1 VEGHVGPVDLARSA
15 GQDGPVIY
23 TAALLAAIC
32 FALVLRLLR
41 IVPLASSAIARAAD
55 AARTMKDT
63 AMSDADKERAARATS
78 LALLGSCAAIAVRG
92 VAAAAASAALLAL
105 FHLTGLARWTATT
118 AFLASWPG
126 IALASAAMVVAAFP
140 RLRS

>member
-1 VEGHVGPVDLARSA
+1 
-15 GQDGPVIY
+15 VIY
-23 TAALLAAIC
+23 TAALLAAVC

-41 IVPLASSAIARAAD
+41 IVPIASAAIARATD
-55 AARTMKDT
+55 AARTMRDT
-63 AMSDADKERAARATS
+63 AMSDADKERAARVTS
-78 LALLGSCAAIAVRG
+78 LALLGSCAAIAARG
-92 VAAAAASAALLAL
+92 TAAAAASAVLLAM

-126 IALASAAMVVAAFP
+126 IALASAAVVVTALP